1 MTSPHLCTRSSA
13 IVITPPWSVPPTKAS
28 QILSFWCLYFASVAT
43 ARKCQI
49 SCLSGISPPLS
60 ELYKLRL
67 SIYATHTHTHTHT
80 HTQRWLL
87 PWTHLLD
94 WAAGCPLCH
103 LVHFPPFAV
112 CVSGPLVSVWNV
124 FIIPPN
130 FIALVCQCPSI
141 YHAWSNHPFDY
152 LSSLQPVL
160 PTSAQHTG
168 GTH

>member
-1 MTSPHLCTRSSA
+1 MYKVQCNSHNPSLVCSTHKSISDPFLLMPLLCLCSYCKKMPNKLPVWNFSSIIRTLQVETVHLC
-13 IVITPPWSVPPTKAS
+13 
-28 QILSFWCLYFASVAT
+28 Y
-43 ARKCQI
+43 
-49 SCLSGISPPLS
+49 
-60 ELYKLRL
+60 
-67 SIYATHTHTHTHT
+67 THTHTHTH
-80 HTQRWLL
+80 RRLL